1 MDSAGLM
8 REKDIFEKTFEQCG
22 VGLAHVSPHGDF
34 IRVNSKLS
42 GFLGYETTLIKMSFQ
57 SITEPSHV
65 QEDLYLLHQVL
76 RGEIDTYSIEKKIHS
91 C

>member
-22 VGLAHVSPHGDF
+22 VGLAHVSPHGDL

-42 GFLGYETTLIKMSFQ
+42 GF
-57 SITEPSHV
+57 
-65 QEDLYLLHQVL
+65 
-76 RGEIDTYSIEKKIHS
+76 
-91 C
+91 